1 MKKLMA
7 AVITSS
13 LLASGLVIAQNQDH
27 SSSHNQNKKDQ
38 DQSSIAI
45 KEGDLKLLNPNSK
58 EDHPVHVK
66 YYKQVRSDP
75 DNRLK
80 VHDIRWRGKKWEYLL
95 EYPRD
100 ENAIDPQR
108 FEEIL
113 DTAGRHGWE
122 LSNVTHENHFYSFIF
137 KRELHPRNVAD
148 VEKRLKDYKH
158 KRAKKMAVK
167 QHKIDQAHQDRM
179 KNLHELQKIEQ
190 SLKQEQAKL
199 SATNHLLHKELDM
212 EKDIDKQINNLNK
225 N

>member
-1 MKKLMA
+1 MKKLVT
-7 AVITSS
+7 AVVTSS
-13 LLASGLVIAQNQDH
+13 LLASGLVIAKSQDH
-27 SSSHNQNKKDQ
+27 NKSNKDNKKAQ
-38 DQSSIAI
+38 QQSSIAI

-80 VHDIRWRGKKWEYLL
+80 VHDTRWRGKKWEYLL

-137 KRELHPRNVAD
+137 KRELHPRNMAD
-148 VEKRLKDYKH
+148 VEQRLKDYKH
-158 KRAKKMAVK
+158 ERAKKMAVK
-167 QHKIDQAHQDRM
+167 QHKIDQANQDRM
-179 KNLHELQKIEQ
+179 KNLRELQKIEQ
-190 SLKQEQAKL
+190 SLKQEQDKV
-199 SATNHLLHKELDM
+199 SATNELLHKELAM
-212 EKDIDKQINNLNK
+212 EKDIDKQINNLNRS
-225 N
+225 